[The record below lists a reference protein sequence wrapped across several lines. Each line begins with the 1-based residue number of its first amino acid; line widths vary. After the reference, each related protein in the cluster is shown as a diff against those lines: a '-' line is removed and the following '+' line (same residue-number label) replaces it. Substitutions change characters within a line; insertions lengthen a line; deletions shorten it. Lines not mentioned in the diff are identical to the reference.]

1 MATNGG
7 GREPTARHQLTTRA
21 ADIGLLMRN
30 TVNLGVSLVA
40 LADPLSVVLP
50 AGRYLLAV
58 LAVWSLYRL
67 VTRSQST
74 ALLAADFGAVLA
86 VCLAIPVL
94 TPTADFYTFNTA
106 PQAIA
111 GTAVV
116 SLSVSVS
123 VVASIPMTLAI
134 AAAYAAGAAQVTGW
148 EEVSSIDALY
158 YFAVQCATAS
168 IIRFMLLHVAGAVDR
183 ARDDRA
189 EAEVAERVTHAVRD
203 YEREQLALLH
213 DTAASTLLMV
223 GQGTSLPP
231 ERLAAQASRDLH
243 LLNENHW
250 EAPPPRMDIVAA
262 LHECA
267 GHLSTAVAF
276 DGVDR
281 LWLPGATAYPVIS
294 AAREAMTNVD
304 RHAGATMLHI
314 TVSGNAIRLTDDGV
328 GFDPDAPRRGHGVD
342 ESIVGRMTRAGG
354 RARITSAPGA
364 GTVVELTW
372 TPTPPPNVP
381 DAADPDR
388 LIDRT
393 RTRFGLALT
402 VYAVVN
408 LAITVPQAD
417 AALGFFAA
425 FGALAAIPGI
435 LWRRWGLAW
444 PAAAAVLAVAIA
456 QPALLPADQVVGY
469 AHWAQGAIGWCVVPL
484 LLALPTRTG
493 AAVVTGYWLV
503 NSAVLVFRDPSAET
517 FVNIGLGTASILA
530 VQVFALVFNGL
541 MREAATVVAVENQTR
556 QRLVTRER
564 VSQALRA
571 EYQRR
576 YADIVANVVPLLEEL
591 TRGEPV
597 DTDMQLRARAEC
609 RRLRT
614 LFDQA
619 GTFDHPLMQQIRPLI
634 DAAEDRRIDVVIDVC
649 GTLPDLT
656 QEQIATLTTP
666 LRDVLRRA
674 SNSAR
679 IVVTA
684 TGGEVEVSAVVDTA
698 DDGAEPAGLDG
709 AEVIVLG
716 RELWCLIVSGA
727 R

>member
-1 MATNGG
+1 M
-7 GREPTARHQLTTRA
+7 TRA
-21 ADIGLLMRN
+21 AHIGLLMRN
-30 TVNLGVSLVA
+30 TANLGVSLVA
-40 LADPLSVVLP
+40 LADPLSVALP

-58 LAVWSLYRL
+58 LAMWSLYRL
-67 VTRSQST
+67 VTRSHSP

-94 TPTADFYTFNTA
+94 TPAADFYTFNTA

-123 VVASIPMTLAI
+123 VLASIPMTLAI
-134 AAAYAAGAAQVTGW
+134 AVAYAAGAAQLTGW
-148 EEVSSIDALY
+148 EHVSSVPALY

-168 IIRFMLLHVAGAVDR
+168 IIRFMQLHVAGAVDR
-183 ARDDRA
+183 ARDERA
-189 EAEVAERVTHAVRD
+189 EAEVAERVTHAIRD

-223 GQGTSLPP
+223 GQGTSLPAD
-231 ERLAAQASRDLH
+231 RLAAQARRDLR
-243 LLNENHW
+243 LLKESHW
-250 EAPPPRMDIVAA
+250 ETPPQRTELVAA
-262 LHECA
+262 LRECA
-267 GHLSTAVAF
+267 RHLSTAVTF

-281 LWLPGATAYPVIS
+281 LWLPGATAYPVIA

-304 RHAGATMLHI
+304 RHADATTLQV
-314 TVSGNAIRLTDDGV
+314 TLSGNGIRLVDDGA

-342 ESIVGRMTRAGG
+342 ESIIGRMTRAGG
-354 RARITSAPGA
+354 KARITSAPGA

-372 TPTPPPNVP
+372 TATPPPSVS
-381 DAADPDR
+381 DTADPDR

-393 RTRFGLALT
+393 RIRFGLALT

-417 AALGFFAA
+417 AALGVLAA
-425 FGALAAIPGI
+425 LGALAAIPGI
-435 LWRRWGLAW
+435 VWRRWGFAW
-444 PAAAAVLAVAIA
+444 PAAAAVLAVAII
-456 QPALLPADQVVGY
+456 QPALLPTDQVIGY

-493 AAVVTGYWLV
+493 AAIVTGYWLV
-503 NSAVLVFRDPSAET
+503 NSAVLVIRDPSAET
-517 FVNIGLGTASILA
+517 LVNIGLGTASILA

-541 MREAATVVAVENQTR
+541 MRDAATVVAVENQTR
-556 QRLVTRER
+556 QRLLTRER

-597 DTDMQLRARAEC
+597 TADMQLRARAEC

-656 QEQIATLTTP
+656 EAQIAALATP
-666 LRDVLRRA
+666 LGDVLRRA

-684 TGGEVEVSAVVDTA
+684 ADSEVEVSAVVDTA
-698 DDGAEPAGLDG
+698 GDGAAPARLDG
-709 AEVIVLG
+709 AEVIVSG